1 MRGYP
6 NHFFSLGALMKL
18 KQIAIASLVAVA
30 GSSFAQTT
38 LPCDKST
45 AQNFVNTCAP
55 NKTFFIAGASAL
67 GDAVSSVVVS
77 TFFDTA
83 ALPNI
88 PNGFVEVVDM
98 GSPSGHG
105 VINPTNNG
113 KAGQGVKAW
122 YGMSKIN
129 PGETLFVVYNSYMGS
144 AAGVSNVMSDA
155 KLLNA
160 TTVPESLVVTVG
172 PSTTGKGNTAVTTAN
187 NCALVTAALPIP
199 GETKTVSAAA
209 NKVACTT
216 TAVTRADIG
225 LSDVDAQELVGFYGS
240 AIKGG
245 ATKFPAALA
254 LMQRDV
260 LGMQGF
266 GVAVNKNFYGAL
278 QAAQGLNTGACAP
291 APGPTDYI
299 YTEACQPTITRAQY
313 AGLANVEGGIKS
325 AAGFIPGSTEM
336 LTLARRDPLSGTQ
349 AASEM
354 YFGAVGCNKLDPK
367 SKINTRGGALT
378 TRDSTADVSG
388 SFKVNLNVQ
397 TSNVETDLSLAT
409 GYTIGVVTLS
419 KATSSAYRFV
429 KLNGVSP
436 NFLKG
441 GTSPSL
447 AAVRTNMIEGLW
459 DFQVASFAIYP
470 KAAVLPAAPKVALI
484 NAMVSAMGDS
494 GKVAGGLPAISYLRG
509 TATDLHTKVTRYN
522 GNNCSP
528 LISRNN

>member
-1 MRGYP
+1 
-6 NHFFSLGALMKL
+6 MKL

-38 LPCDKST
+38 LTCDKTT

-67 GDAVSSVVVS
+67 GDVVNSVVVN
-77 TFFDTA
+77 TFFDTT
-83 ALPNI
+83 ALTGI
-88 PNGFVEVVDM
+88 TNGFVEVVDL

-122 YGMSKIN
+122 YGMSKVH

-172 PSTTGKGNTAVTTAN
+172 PSTTGKGKTAVTTAN

-199 GETKTVSAAA
+199 GESTKTVSAAT

-225 LSDVDAQELVGFYGS
+225 VSDVDAQELVGFYGS

-254 LMQRDV
+254 LMQRDF
-260 LGMQGF
+260 LAMQGF

-313 AGLANVEGGIKS
+313 AGVANVEGGIKS

-336 LTLARRDPLSGTQ
+336 LTLARRDALSGTQ
-349 AASEM
+349 AAAEM
-354 YFGAVGCNKLDPK
+354 YFGAVGCNKLDAK

-378 TRDSTADVSG
+378 TRDSSANVPG
-388 SFKVNLNVQ
+388 VFAVNPNVQ
-397 TSNVETDLSLAT
+397 TSNVETDLKLAT
-409 GYTIGVVTLS
+409 GFTIGVVTLS
-419 KATSSAYRFV
+419 RATTSDYRFV

-441 GTSPSL
+441 GTAPSL
-447 AAVRTNMIEGLW
+447 TAVRTNMIEGLW
-459 DFQVASFAIYP
+459 DFQVASYAIYP
-470 KAAVLPAAPKVALI
+470 KTAVLPASPKVGLI
-484 NAMVSAMGDS
+484 NAMVNAMGDS
-494 GKVAGGLPAISYLRG
+494 GKVSGGLPAIAYLRG
-509 TATDLHTKVTRYN
+509 TATEMHSKVTRHN

-528 LISRNN
+528 LVSRNN